1 MIWRNMLKDRQ
12 FTLLNLVG
20 LSVGLACALLIG
32 LWVADE
38 MGMEKYNA
46 NDAQL
51 YQVMVNRKGDNGIQT
66 GDYTPGILARA
77 LKAEIPEVREA
88 SSVLAASWCT
98 PGGIVSIGDKKL
110 KAAPQYVDS

>member
-1 MIWRNMLKDRQ
+1 MIKSYLKIAWRNLTKDRQ
-12 FTLLNLVG
+12 FTFLNLVG

-46 NDAQL
+46 NDARL
-51 YQVMVNRKGDNGIQT
+51 YQVMITRKSDNGIQT
-66 GDYTPGILARA
+66 GNYAPGSLAKA

-88 SSVLAASWCT
+88 SSVLAGSWF
-98 PGGIVSIGDKKL
+98 
-110 KAAPQYVDS
+110 